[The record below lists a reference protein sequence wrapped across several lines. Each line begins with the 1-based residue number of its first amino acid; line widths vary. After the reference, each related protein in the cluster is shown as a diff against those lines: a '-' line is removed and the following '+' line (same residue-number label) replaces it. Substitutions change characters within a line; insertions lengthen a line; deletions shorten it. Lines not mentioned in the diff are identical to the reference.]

1 MAVIVEGIVHPGH
14 YPVVYRHAEV
24 LPGGYRIK
32 NALPKGYM
40 IPRGTYVEIKADKLE
55 ANICKVGQIVGG
67 GSDTAI
73 RVAKGH
79 LFVKG
84 DFVMLS
90 GKKQS
95 KKVQSIDTS
104 HPDYD
109 VLTVD
114 AALTGA
120 SAGVVLVEAKDAHET
135 TAVPKFIPNGFVDR
149 EKEYKDGDTCVSVGC
164 RGILIHGNIPVPT
177 EFVDGI
183 HMKNNANVLI
193 VSQ

>member
-1 MAVIVEGIVHPGH
+1 MAVIVKSTVYPGH

-40 IPRGTYVEIKADKLE
+40 IPRGAYVEIKADKLE
-55 ANICKVGQIVGG
+55 ANICKVGQIIGG

-79 LFVKG
+79 PFEKG

-95 KKVQSIDTS
+95 KTIQSIDSS

-120 SAGVVLVEAKDAHET
+120 SAGVLVEAKAAHDT
-135 TAVPKFIPNGFVDR
+135 SAAPKFIPNGFVDR

-164 RGILIHGNIPVPT
+164 RGILIHGSIPVPA